1 MVPGMLSQYLSLN
14 CVPQEALEAITKL
27 SDPSKIRELTHRI
40 HRLSLHLPYTSSG
53 DYNCIQ
59 SDQSVFWFPDLR
71 HKNHCTIY
79 LPGQQLFMIY
89 LIIIIIKK
97 QTNKQKT
104 SQQINEIR
112 HSGLTSLLLYG
123 QFCISLRRGVAKEG
137 KVVKMRSEGGQLY
150 PLNCYWPT
158 CNQSWTQPAYSD
170 CSGCSPGSMQGLKIS
185 PSL

>member
-79 LPGQQLFMIY
+79 LPGQQLFMIS

-97 QTNKQKT
+97 QTKNQPTNKWNKALRLDLFIALWAVLHFT
-104 SQQINEIR
+104 EEGGGKGRESGENEIW
-112 HSGLTSLLLYG
+112 G
-123 QFCISLRRGVAKEG
+123 
-137 KVVKMRSEGGQLY
+137 RSTLS
-150 PLNCYWPT
+150 T
-158 CNQSWTQPAYSD
+158 
-170 CSGCSPGSMQGLKIS
+170 
-185 PSL
+185 